1 LILKRLIGVVVVK
14 KWVVIYGCG
23 AIAYSSKDL
32 SMELGF

>member
-1 LILKRLIGVVVVK
+1 LKRLIGVVVVK
-14 KWVVIYGCG
+14 KWVVIYIYGCG